1 MPSRR
6 DAEERSHRRAGY
18 RPARAGQVNRRL
30 HKGETTRRRPSYA
43 AGTDGQRA
51 TGRGR
56 RRKLA
61 SSSQQPLPKYHLV
74 RGHFGKKEYERP
86 YLCARGSCLR
96 LHWTIGT
103 GPARDLTSAWI
114 PLSGRTPSTSAPRI
128 WLVASRRAAELLTDL
143 IDCSSTF
150 VDGIADAFGL
160 DDVARES
167 ARQIKTWPQMKEMLE
182 KQGVIGTQV
191 PIKQRGLFWETIQDL
206 INKEALSLEQEP
218 AA

>member
-30 HKGETTRRRPSYA
+30 YKGETT
-43 AGTDGQRA
+43 
-51 TGRGR
+51 
-56 RRKLA
+56 
-61 SSSQQPLPKYHLV
+61 
-74 RGHFGKKEYERP
+74 
-86 YLCARGSCLR
+86 
-96 LHWTIGT
+96 
-103 GPARDLTSAWI
+103 
-114 PLSGRTPSTSAPRI
+114 
-128 WLVASRRAAELLTDL
+128 
-143 IDCSSTF
+143 

-160 DDVARES
+160 DDAARES